1 MSPASEF
8 MAEVSLAHSYPE
20 LDVWQRYKPDSSK
33 GFGTLNP
40 GFPFSPLQCRH
51 AGLGWGGVGVHVIIY
66 RVQKAIQGDD

>member
-51 AGLGWGGVGVHVIIY
+51 AGLGWGGGRCPRNHL
-66 RVQKAIQGDD
+66 QGPESDSGR